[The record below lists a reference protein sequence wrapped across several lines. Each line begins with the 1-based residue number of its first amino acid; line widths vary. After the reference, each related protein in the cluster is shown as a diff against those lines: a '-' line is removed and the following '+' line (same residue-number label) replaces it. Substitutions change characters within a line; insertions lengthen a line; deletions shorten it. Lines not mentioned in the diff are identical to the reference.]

1 MVRENYSS
9 VVTEEKGV
17 SIMSLTKI
25 EIPGNGSVLFLE
37 SGSARGRK
45 EYVDGEPTGRLEKD
59 SAGRELYWTNAAV
72 EFNGQDLGSV
82 RVVCPDEEV
91 LNLGMGEKRFYREGL
106 LRVSAAREFGLSAT
120 LFVSEFL
127 ADTDLSLF
135 DDDED
140 AGGVK

>member
-1 MVRENYSS
+1 MAISKLE
-9 VVTEEKGV
+9 VTGH
-17 SIMSLTKI
+17 
-25 EIPGNGSVLFLE
+25 GSVLFLE
-37 SGSARGRK
+37 TGSARERR
-45 EYVDGEPTGRLEKD
+45 EYVNGEATGQTETD
-59 SAGRELYWTNAAV
+59 AIGRELYWTNAAV